1 MNEHQNQIAANQ
13 HNEKQ
18 QAHFERAK
26 KGILKF
32 LNENGGALPLAQMH
46 DHSLNKYL
54 IQHQGFSRMMETL
67 VEEKL
72 VEYDFEKDL
81 ATLTDLGRTFAL
93 N

>member
-1 MNEHQNQIAANQ
+1 MNEQPNQPAANQ
-13 HNEKQ
+13 QNEKQ

-32 LNENGGALPLAQMH
+32 LNEKGVALPLAEMH
-46 DHSLNKYL
+46 EYSLNKYL

-72 VEYDFEKDL
+72 VEYDFEKDR
-81 ATLTDLGRTFAL
+81 ATLTAAGRTFAA